1 MHDFGHTDPSGGK
14 TSDMEECQ
22 HCTPLKMEG
31 EQKPK
36 LRLLKKLHLRV
47 NWFHPHHQHRRTSG
61 IWMQHWCTNELLEM
75 HSPVNLLP
83 SLKSNSSH
91 VIEQTGRL
99 SKHKAYLDAPF
110 PSVQRDVMVVQLDQ
124 FILVK
129 DRIIIAVTQGVV
141 GCHWRRARGDI
152 FFMASVI
159 RFFFFGLD
167 SLGRAYMQSHIWS
180 WLCLYQLLSAC
191 PAQRRLPR
199 LQRWEQ
205 NSPVVKQ
212 QQTSLPDTTGRAR
225 VRVWRE
231 EEGGRGRS
239 GPAAETNAKRTE
251 CVFWP
256 HASPNRSKGLFFW
269 KDMTVGKQCP
279 HCESKHCIM

>member
-1 MHDFGHTDPSGGK
+1 MHDFGHTDRPKWRENIWHRGMSALHSFKDGGWAE
-14 TSDMEECQ
+14 T
-22 HCTPLKMEG
+22 
-31 EQKPK
+31 K
-36 LRLLKKLHLRV
+36 LCLLKKLHLRV
-47 NWFHPHHQHRRTSG
+47 NGFDPHHQHLTTSG
-61 IWMQHWCTNELLEM
+61 IWIRHWYKNELLEM

-83 SLKSNSSH
+83 SLKSDSSH
-91 VIEQTGRL
+91 VIEQTGRF
-99 SKHKAYLDAPF
+99 SKQKAYLDAPF
-110 PSVQRDVMVVQLDQ
+110 PSVQRDVKVVQLEH

-129 DRIIIAVTQGVV
+129 DRIIIGVTRGVV
-141 GCHWRRARGDI
+141 GCHWRRAQGDI

-180 WLCLYQLLSAC
+180 CLCLYQLLSAC

-225 VRVWRE
+225 EGGRGRQRE
-231 EEGGRGRS
+231 EEGGLDLQQRQMQRGQNVFFDHTPAQTGQKDFFLERHDS
-239 GPAAETNAKRTE
+239 G
-251 CVFWP
+251 
-256 HASPNRSKGLFFW
+256 
-269 KDMTVGKQCP
+269 
-279 HCESKHCIM
+279 